1 MIPLITFLLSLTC
14 GLVALRQFEDKDRNP
29 TAGFALGFFLSL
41 IGVLIAAV
49 LPSLA
54 TETAAAAD
62 DAPKTSKPKR
72 KFSDYIAPLLGFG
85 GFIGFWYFMSYW
97 ALEHIWDKKQFL
109 ITPPHEVVDVAFL
122 QGTNRTNLLKG
133 LYWTSYVSLLG
144 LLIAIVIGMTLAI
157 VMSQARWLERSIWPY
172 LVAMQ
177 AIPILAL
184 VPIIG
189 SIFGF
194 EIPSRVFVCVIISV
208 FPIVSN
214 TLFGLLSADRGQH
227 DLFTLHHVSRF
238 TRLVKL
244 QLPNAMPTIFT
255 GFRIAAGLSVIGA
268 IVGEIFFKRG
278 DKGIGILLDLYRS
291 RLQNPQMYGA
301 LIVAAALGI
310 VVFIFFGWLGNLVV
324 GRWYESTRKNG

>member
-1 MIPLITFLLSLTC
+1 MTYQANLE
-14 GLVALRQFEDKDRNP
+14 G
-29 TAGFALGFFLSL
+29 
-41 IGVLIAAV
+41 AV
-49 LPSLA
+49 QMEQLHSV
-54 TETAAAAD
+54 AD
-62 DAPKTSKPKR
+62 DAPRAAKPQR
-72 KFSDYIAPLLGFG
+72 NIGDYVAPVVGLGCFVG
-85 GFIGFWYFMSYW
+85 LWYFMSYW
-97 ALEHIWDKKQFL
+97 ALEHIWDKPRFL
-109 ITPPHEVVDVAFL
+109 ITPPHRVIDVSFL
-122 QGTNRTNLLKG
+122 DPTNREALLKG
-133 LYWTSYVSLLG
+133 LYWTARVSLQG
-144 LLIAIVIGMTLAI
+144 LAISIVVGMALAI

-194 EIPSRVFVCVIISV
+194 EIPSRIFVCVLISL

-227 DLFTLHHVSRF
+227 DLFTLHHVSRW
-238 TRLVKL
+238 TRLTKL

-278 DKGIGILLDLYRS
+278 DKGVGILLDSYRS
-291 RLQNPQMYGA
+291 RNQFPQVYGA
-301 LIVAAALGI
+301 LILAAALGI
-310 VVFIFFGWLGNLVV
+310 VVFIIFGWLNNLVV
-324 GRWYESTRKNG
+324 GRWYESTRKSS

>member
-1 MIPLITFLLSLTC
+1 MSNVPVTA
-14 GLVALRQFEDKDRNP
+14 VAGMQRAVQHDQLNKLR
-29 TAGFALGFFLSL
+29 AG
-41 IGVLIAAV
+41 
-49 LPSLA
+49 
-54 TETAAAAD
+54 D
-62 DAPKTSKPKR
+62 DAPRAAKKQHNI
-72 KFSDYIAPLLGFG
+72 SDYAAPVIGFG

-97 ALEHIWDKKQFL
+97 GLTHIWGKPKFL
-109 ITPPHEVVDVAFL
+109 ITAPHRVVKDSFIDDRS
-122 QGTNRTNLLKG
+122 RTALLHG
-133 LYWTSYVSLLG
+133 LYWTARVSLIG
-144 LLIAIVIGMTLAI
+144 LVIAIIIGMALAI

-194 EIPSRVFVCVIISV
+194 EIPSRIFVCVLISL

-214 TLFGLLSADRGQH
+214 TLFGLLSAERGQH
-227 DLFTLHHVSRF
+227 DLFTLHHVSRW
-238 TRLVKL
+238 TRLTKL

-278 DKGIGILLDLYRS
+278 DKGVGILLDSYRS
-291 RLQNPQMYGA
+291 RAQFPQMYGA
-301 LIVAAALGI
+301 LILAAALGI
-310 VVFIFFGWLGNLVV
+310 AVFIIFGWFNNLVV
-324 GRWYESTRKNG
+324 GRWYESTRKSN

>member
-1 MIPLITFLLSLTC
+1 MSVEMGSSTGRGMT
-14 GLVALRQFEDKDRNP
+14 VASVEIEHLH
-29 TAGFALGFFLSL
+29 
-41 IGVLIAAV
+41 AV
-49 LPSLA
+49 
-54 TETAAAAD
+54 D
-62 DAPKTSKPKR
+62 DAPRAGKSQR
-72 KFSDYIAPLLGFG
+72 NASDYIAPVVGFA

-97 ALEHIWDKKQFL
+97 GLKHIWDKPSFL
-109 ITPPHEVVDVAFL
+109 ITAPHTVIHDSFVNE
-122 QGTNRTNLLKG
+122 QSRTALLSG
-133 LYWTSYVSLLG
+133 LYWTARVSLIG
-144 LLIAIVIGMTLAI
+144 LAIAIVIGMTLAI

-194 EIPSRVFVCVIISV
+194 EIPSRIFVCVLISL

-214 TLFGLLSADRGQH
+214 TLFGLLSAERGQH
-227 DLFTLHHVSRF
+227 DLFTLHHVSRW
-238 TRLVKL
+238 TRLRKL

-278 DKGIGILLDLYRS
+278 DKGVGILLDSYRS
-291 RLQNPQMYGA
+291 RAQFPQMYGA
-301 LIVAAALGI
+301 LILAAALGI
-310 VVFIFFGWLGNLVV
+310 AVFIIFGWLNNLVV
-324 GRWYESTRKNG
+324 GRWYETTRKTG

>member
-1 MIPLITFLLSLTC
+1 MSNAP
-14 GLVALRQFEDKDRNP
+14 V
-29 TAGFALGFFLSL
+29 
-41 IGVLIAAV
+41 
-49 LPSLA
+49 
-54 TETAAAAD
+54 TAAGGMQGAIQHDQLNKLRAGD
-62 DAPKTSKPKR
+62 DAPRAAKKQHNI
-72 KFSDYIAPLLGFG
+72 SDYAAPVIGFG

-97 ALEHIWDKKQFL
+97 GLTHIWGKPKFL
-109 ITPPHEVVDVAFL
+109 ITAPHRVVKDSFIDDRS
-122 QGTNRTNLLKG
+122 RTALLHG
-133 LYWTSYVSLLG
+133 LYWTARVSLIG
-144 LLIAIVIGMTLAI
+144 LVIAIIIGMALAI

-194 EIPSRVFVCVIISV
+194 EIPSRIFVCVLISL

-214 TLFGLLSADRGQH
+214 TLFGLLSAERGQH
-227 DLFTLHHVSRF
+227 DLFTLHHVSRW
-238 TRLVKL
+238 TRLTKL

-278 DKGIGILLDLYRS
+278 DKGVGILLDSYRS
-291 RLQNPQMYGA
+291 RAQFPQMYGA
-301 LIVAAALGI
+301 LILAAALGI
-310 VVFIFFGWLGNLVV
+310 AVFIIFGWFNNLVV
-324 GRWYESTRKNG
+324 GRWYESTRKSG

>member
-1 MIPLITFLLSLTC
+1 MSGMAP
-14 GLVALRQFEDKDRNP
+14 V
-29 TAGFALGFFLSL
+29 
-41 IGVLIAAV
+41 
-49 LPSLA
+49 
-54 TETAAAAD
+54 TAAPAMQGVIENEQPRAVD
-62 DAPKTSKPKR
+62 DAPHATKAR
-72 KFSDYIAPLLGFG
+72 RHLSDYIAPVIGFA

-97 ALEHIWDKKQFL
+97 GLQHIWNKPGFL
-109 ITPPHEVVDVAFL
+109 ITPPHRVIDVSFF
-122 QGTNRTNLLKG
+122 TEINRTALLKG
-133 LYWTSYVSLLG
+133 LYWTARVSVEG
-144 LLIAIVIGMTLAI
+144 LLIAIVLGMALAI

-194 EIPSRVFVCVIISV
+194 DIPSRIFVCVLISV

-227 DLFTLHHVSRF
+227 DLFTLHHVSRW
-238 TRLVKL
+238 TRLTKL

-278 DKGIGILLDLYRS
+278 DKGVGILLDSYRS
-291 RLQNPQMYGA
+291 RIQFPQMYGA
-301 LIVAAALGI
+301 LLLAAALGI
-310 VVFIFFGWLGNLVV
+310 VVFIIFGWLNNLVV
-324 GRWYESTRKNG
+324 GRWYESTRKSS

>member
-1 MIPLITFLLSLTC
+1 MSLEQASGT
-14 GLVALRQFEDKDRNP
+14 GHGVP
-29 TAGFALGFFLSL
+29 TAAVSL
-41 IGVLIAAV
+41 ERLHADEQVRAV
-49 LPSLA
+49 
-54 TETAAAAD
+54 D
-62 DAPKTSKPKR
+62 DAPHTTKPPR
-72 KFSDYIAPLLGFG
+72 QLGDYLAPVIGFA

-97 ALEHIWDKKQFL
+97 ALQHIWDKPRFL
-109 ITPPHEVVDVAFL
+109 ITPPHRVIDVSFL
-122 QGTNRTNLLKG
+122 TETNRSALLAG
-133 LYWTSYVSLLG
+133 LYWTARVSLQG
-144 LLIAIVIGMTLAI
+144 LVISIVVGMALAI

-194 EIPSRVFVCVIISV
+194 EIPSRIFVCVLISL

-214 TLFGLLSADRGQH
+214 TLFGLLSAERGQH
-227 DLFTLHHVSRF
+227 DLFTLHNVSRW
-238 TRLVKL
+238 TRLTKL

-278 DKGIGILLDLYRS
+278 DKGVGILLDSYRS
-291 RLQNPQMYGA
+291 RNQFPQMYGA
-301 LIVAAALGI
+301 LILAAALGI
-310 VVFIFFGWLGNLVV
+310 VVFIIFGWLNNLVV
-324 GRWYESTRKNG
+324 GRWYESTRKSS

>member
-1 MIPLITFLLSLTC
+1 MSLEQASGT
-14 GLVALRQFEDKDRNP
+14 GH
-29 TAGFALGFFLSL
+29 
-41 IGVLIAAV
+41 GVPIAAV
-49 LPSLA
+49 SLEQLHA
-54 TETAAAAD
+54 DEQVRAAD
-62 DAPKTSKPKR
+62 DAPHTTKPPR
-72 KFSDYIAPLLGFG
+72 QLGDYLAPVIGFA

-97 ALEHIWDKKQFL
+97 ALQHIWDKPRFL
-109 ITPPHEVVDVAFL
+109 ITPPHRVIDVSFL
-122 QGTNRTNLLKG
+122 TATNRSALFDG
-133 LYWTSYVSLLG
+133 LYWTARVSLQG
-144 LLIAIVIGMTLAI
+144 LVISIVVGMALAI

-194 EIPSRVFVCVIISV
+194 EIPSRIFVCVLISL

-214 TLFGLLSADRGQH
+214 TLFGLLSAERGQH
-227 DLFTLHHVSRF
+227 DLFTLHNVSRW
-238 TRLVKL
+238 TRLTKL

-278 DKGIGILLDLYRS
+278 DKGVGILLDSYRS
-291 RLQNPQMYGA
+291 RNQFPQMYGA
-301 LIVAAALGI
+301 LILAAALGI
-310 VVFIFFGWLGNLVV
+310 VVFIIFGWLNNLVV
-324 GRWYESTRKNG
+324 GRWYESTRKSG

>member
-1 MIPLITFLLSLTC
+1 MSNAPVS
-14 GLVALRQFEDKDRNP
+14 
-29 TAGFALGFFLSL
+29 
-41 IGVLIAAV
+41 
-49 LPSLA
+49 
-54 TETAAAAD
+54 AAAAMQGVIQHDQLDKLRAGD
-62 DAPKTSKPKR
+62 DAPRAAKKQHNI
-72 KFSDYIAPLLGFG
+72 SDYAAPVIGFG

-97 ALEHIWDKKQFL
+97 GLTHIWGKPKFL
-109 ITPPHEVVDVAFL
+109 ITAPHRVIKDSFIDDRS
-122 QGTNRTNLLKG
+122 RTALLHG
-133 LYWTSYVSLLG
+133 LYWTARVSLIG
-144 LLIAIVIGMTLAI
+144 LVIAIIIGMALAI

-194 EIPSRVFVCVIISV
+194 EIPSRIFVCVLISL

-214 TLFGLLSADRGQH
+214 TLFGLLSAERGQH
-227 DLFTLHHVSRF
+227 DLFTLHHVSRW
-238 TRLVKL
+238 TRLTKL

-278 DKGIGILLDLYRS
+278 DKGVGILLDSYRS
-291 RLQNPQMYGA
+291 RAQFPQMYGA
-301 LIVAAALGI
+301 LILAAALGI
-310 VVFIFFGWLGNLVV
+310 AVFIIFGWFNNLVV
-324 GRWYESTRKNG
+324 GRWYESTRKSS

>member
-1 MIPLITFLLSLTC
+1 MSVEQASGT
-14 GLVALRQFEDKDRNP
+14 GH
-29 TAGFALGFFLSL
+29 
-41 IGVLIAAV
+41 GVPIAAV
-49 LPSLA
+49 SLEQLHA
-54 TETAAAAD
+54 EEQVRAAD
-62 DAPKTSKPKR
+62 DAPHTTKPPR
-72 KFSDYIAPLLGFG
+72 QLGDYLAPVVGFA

-97 ALEHIWDKKQFL
+97 ALQHIWDKPRFL
-109 ITPPHEVVDVAFL
+109 ITPPHRVIDVSFL
-122 QGTNRTNLLKG
+122 TETNRSALLAG
-133 LYWTSYVSLLG
+133 LYWTARVSLQG
-144 LLIAIVIGMTLAI
+144 LVISIVVGMALAI

-194 EIPSRVFVCVIISV
+194 EIPSRIFVCVLISL

-214 TLFGLLSADRGQH
+214 TLFGLLSAERGQH
-227 DLFTLHHVSRF
+227 DLFTLHNVSRW
-238 TRLVKL
+238 TRLTKL

-278 DKGIGILLDLYRS
+278 DKGVGILLDSYRS
-291 RLQNPQMYGA
+291 RNQFPQMYGA
-301 LIVAAALGI
+301 LILAAALGI
-310 VVFIFFGWLGNLVV
+310 VVFIIFGWLNNLVV
-324 GRWYESTRKNG
+324 GRWYESTRKSS